1 MMELRNEKQALNTF
15 ARERPFLLGAVI
27 FWLALLLVGS
37 LLFIGNDLRSWPIL
51 QVADGRRLDLR
62 DFILPLG
69 SGHVLLVGAN
79 HDNMRHH
86 RYQLAL
92 IQELHEKAKLPLAIG
107 LETFEAANQPV
118 LDAWIAGKI
127 SLLKFLTLYYR
138 NWGEDWRL
146 YKDIFLYARDNRI
159 ALIGLN
165 APKEVLQK
173 VGQKGFA
180 ALDQQDRSQLPGQIT
195 CDADG
200 AYEEFIAKAYDRNS
214 GNNVSFRSFCEAQI
228 LLDTVMA
235 TNIFNY
241 ISKHSDRLLVVL
253 ARNGHC
259 LKQAI
264 PQQLERH
271 VNIPYSVVLPET
283 WKENRFNTTKKE
295 TDYLWLYDFIPEFPT
310 PH

>member
-1 MMELRNEKQALNTF
+1 MEQRNENQALNTF
-15 ARERPFLLGAVI
+15 ARERPYLLGALT

-37 LLFIGNDLRSWPIL
+37 LLFIGNNLRSWPIVR
-51 QVADGRRLDLR
+51 VADGRRLDLR

-69 SGHVLLVGAN
+69 SGHVVLVGAD

-92 IQELHEKAKLPLAIG
+92 IRELHEKAKRPFAIG
-107 LETFEAANQPV
+107 LETFEAANQPI

-146 YKDIFLYARDNRI
+146 YGDIFLYARDNRI
-159 ALIGLN
+159 TLIGLN
-165 APKEVLQK
+165 APKKVLQQ

-180 ALDQQDRSQLPGQIT
+180 ALDRQDLSQLPGRIT
-195 CDADG
+195 CEVDG
-200 AYEEFIAKAYDRNS
+200 AYEKFIAKAYDRSS
-214 GNNVSFRSFCEAQI
+214 GNSFSFRSFCEAQI
-228 LLDTVMA
+228 LADTVMA
-235 TNIFNY
+235 TNILNY

-253 ARNGHC
+253 AGNGHC
-259 LKQAI
+259 LKPAI
-264 PQQLERH
+264 PQQLERQ
-271 VNIPYSVVLPET
+271 VNVPYSVVLPET

-295 TDYLWLYDFIPEFPT
+295 ADYLWLYDFIPELPT